1 MTSNLILK
9 GFKLFLQTKK
19 AKEITQKD
27 DKVVEIPTPDAFE
40 TPEPMFIE
48 IDPSI
53 TTTSVTSDEEKYHT
67 DPGIHAYVVET
78 LSAYAQGHTLPQEA
92 TRVNHL
98 LETTKFSSRSLIP
111 TLEINL
117 HTGEAKTR
125 FSNKLYNEDDN
136 VTLYADHIIHFTR

>member
-27 DKVVEIPTPDAFE
+27 DTVIEIPTPDTFE

-53 TTTSVTSDEEKYHT
+53 TTTPVTSDEEKYHT

-92 TRVNHL
+92 ARVNHL

>member
-9 GFKLFLQTKK
+9 GFKLFLQTRK
-19 AKEITQKD
+19 AKELAQKD
-27 DKVVEIPTPDAFE
+27 NKVVEIPTPEAFD

-48 IDPSI
+48 IDPTI
-53 TTTSVTSDEEKYHT
+53 TTAPVASDEDTYHT

-78 LSAYAQGHTLPQEA
+78 LSSYAQGHTLPQEA
-92 TRVNHL
+92 ARVNHL

-125 FSNKLYNEDDN
+125 YSNKLYNEDDN

>member
-9 GFKLFLQTKK
+9 GFKLFLQTRK
-19 AKEITQKD
+19 AKELAQKD
-27 DKVVEIPTPDAFE
+27 NKVVEIPTPEAFD

-48 IDPSI
+48 IDPSMS
-53 TTTSVTSDEEKYHT
+53 TTPVASDEDKYHT

-78 LSAYAQGHTLPQEA
+78 LSLYAQGHTLPQEA
-92 TRVNHL
+92 ARVNHL

-125 FSNKLYNEDDN
+125 YSNKLYNEDDN

>member
-9 GFKLFLQTKK
+9 GFKLFLQTRK
-19 AKEITQKD
+19 AKELAQKD
-27 DKVVEIPTPDAFE
+27 DTVIEIPTPDAFE

-78 LSAYAQGHTLPQEA
+78 LSSYAQGHTLPQEA
-92 TRVNHL
+92 ARVNHL

>member
-53 TTTSVTSDEEKYHT
+53 PTTPVTSDEEKYHT

-117 HTGEAKTR
+117 HTGKAKTR